1 MSASTKYLSSV
12 THVRVARTTRYY
24 GKVRALC
31 TPNHT
36 DRRVADFVSMSA
48 TGTNRLKV
56 RGHSLDRH
64 RLYVSWSL
72 SKHRH
77 RYVFAGQ
84 QGGAIDLLS
93 QQGDEWW
100 KRALPPS
107 FAVSDTGIES
117 QHEPACRCVRSS
129 TVKLMIA
136 IFSLIGPRQQERYPV
151 VHLPPFQMRCRVR
164 V

>member
-1 MSASTKYLSSV
+1 VSASTKYLSSV

-84 QGGAIDLLS
+84 QGEQLIFS
-93 QQGDEWW
+93 HN
-100 KRALPPS
+100 RATSGRSVRYRPRT
-107 FAVSDTGIES
+107 DTGIES

-129 TVKLMIA
+129 TVKLTIA